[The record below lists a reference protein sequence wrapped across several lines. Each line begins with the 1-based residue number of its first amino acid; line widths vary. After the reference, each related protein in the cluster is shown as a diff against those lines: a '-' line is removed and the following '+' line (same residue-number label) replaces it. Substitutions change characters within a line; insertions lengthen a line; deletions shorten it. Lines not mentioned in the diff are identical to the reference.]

1 MGIKELLVGL
11 SVMMAALPAF
21 AGSADVVAVKVT
33 STGPELYRFDV
44 TVRHADTGWE
54 HYADKWEVVTPDGR
68 ILGTRTLLHPHVEEQ
83 PFTRSLGGV
92 RIPGDVPQVLIRAHD
107 NVDGFGQ
114 ITKNVRITAPT
125 E

>member
-11 SVMMAALPAF
+11 SLITGAVPAV
-21 AGSADVVAVKVT
+21 AGSADVVAVRVT

-54 HYADKWEVVTPDGR
+54 HYADRWEVVAPDGR
-68 ILGTRTLLHPHVEEQ
+68 VLGTRTLLHPHVEEQ

-92 RIPGDVPQVLIRAHD
+92 RIPGDVTDVLIRARD
-107 NVDGFGQ
+107 NVDGYGQ
-114 ITKNVRITAPT
+114 MTMNVRIIPST

>member
-1 MGIKELLVGL
+1 MT
-11 SVMMAALPAF
+11 AAAPAV

-33 STGPELYRFDV
+33 STGSELYRFDV

-54 HYADKWEVVTPDGR
+54 HYADKWEVVAPDGR
-68 ILGTRTLLHPHVEEQ
+68 VLGTRTLLHPHVQEQ

-92 RIPGDVPQVLIRAHD
+92 RIPGDVTQVLIRASD

-114 ITKNVRITAPT
+114 LTKNVRIMPPT

>member
-11 SVMMAALPAF
+11 SVVIAAAPAV
-21 AGSADVVAVKVT
+21 AGSADVVGVKVT

-44 TVRHADTGWE
+44 TVRHADTVWE
-54 HYADKWEVVTPDGR
+54 HYADKWDVVAPDGR

-92 RIPGDVPQVLIRAHD
+92 RIPGDVTEVRIRAHD
-107 NVDGFGQ
+107 NVDGYGQ
-114 ITKNVRITAPT
+114 LAKNVRIVPPT